1 MQIFLAFLVDFTYLC
16 RGLKEKAMTENQKIN
31 LAYFAALML
40 ILFFVSVGAFV
51 GYFFGYGHGRNSA
64 IAEFAESTE
73 MEKSDTLT
81 DYQKLQLAIIYTE
94 SEGNPLA
101 IGKNQ
106 DLGCMQITP
115 IYVEEVNRI
124 LKDTIYHHTDAF
136 CPKKSLEMFSVVQD
150 YHNPNHDIDAGIRLH
165 NRAPWYSQKVL
176 RNIQRINAYEEYRN
190 LVKEGN

>member
-1 MQIFLAFLVDFTYLC
+1 MQIFLAFLVDFTYIC
-16 RGLKEKAMTENQKIN
+16 RGLKEKAMTDTQKTN
-31 LAYFAALML
+31 VALCAL
-40 ILFFVSVGAFV
+40 LLLLLFFAGTGALV
-51 GYFFGYGHGRNSA
+51 GYSFGYGNGCNKA
-64 IAEFAESTE
+64 VAESAE
-73 MEKSDTLT
+73 MKKGTLS
-81 DYQKLQLAIIYTE
+81 DYQILQLAIIYTE

-115 IYVEEVNRI
+115 VYVEEVNRI
-124 LKDTIYHHTDAF
+124 LKDTLYHHTDAF
-136 CPKKSLEMFSVVQD
+136 CPKKSLEMFSVIQD

-176 RNIQRINAYEEYRN
+176 KNIQRINAYEEYRN

>member
-1 MQIFLAFLVDFTYLC
+1 MLTFAE
-16 RGLKEKAMTENQKIN
+16 GLNEKAMTENQKIN
-31 LAYFAALML
+31 LAYLLALACI
-40 ILFFVSVGAFV
+40 ILFMGAGGFI
-51 GYFFGYGHGRNSA
+51 GYFFGYGHGRNA
-64 IAEFAESTE
+64 TIAEYATESTDSTE
-73 MEKSDTLT
+73 CALT
-81 DYQKLQLAIIYTE
+81 DYEKLQLAIIFVE

-150 YHNPNHDIDAGIRLH
+150 YHNPNHDIDAAIRLH

-176 RNIQRINAYEEYRN
+176 KEIQRINSYEEYRN
-190 LVKEGN
+190 LVKGENRRNQD